1 MIKGSTIVW
10 GKISECIFP
19 KCKRFVCTQ
28 SFVNSVDMC
37 FKPFSDQLNEMTIL
51 NNDFY
56 GTIQFNLVFHV
67 VYFRERFKNLERLD
81 FEGQI
86 EETCLLTLLQD
97 MDHYPRF
104 KSIKLKSKG
113 AFFNTKIL
121 VGDPKLQ
128 EL

>member
-1 MIKGSTIVW
+1 
-10 GKISECIFP
+10 
-19 KCKRFVCTQ
+19 
-28 SFVNSVDMC
+28 
-37 FKPFSDQLNEMTIL
+37 MTIL